1 MAQIARTL
9 MAEQWLQ
16 GVQLGRQEGV
26 YDGVQWS
33 MESSLHDQRQG
44 IGLYHLTL
52 TLRQGNREE
61 RFTSLRLRR
70 SAQVETR

>member
-9 MAEQWLQ
+9 IAEQWLQ

-33 MESSLHDQRQG
+33 MESSLRDQRQG

-52 TLRQGNREE
+52 TLRQANREE